1 MSTPTAA
8 QVAAQFEELLMILN
22 GSFISSCCELS
33 ICAVILYEHL
43 VTFGTEY
50 DLVWGRKLTGP
61 NVIFFIN
68 RYALFVWSIV
78 NILGLFSWESARRYN
93 FFWQCAEAF
102 VMQLMVYTIW
112 AVFSGLRVY
121 AVSSR
126 NWYFTVPT
134 VALGM
139 VPVAANIYSLAKT
152 SYAFVVVLPV
162 LGHICQNTSYLTS
175 DFAILTIASDVI
187 VLCVTWFNTYTI
199 KRDADNANIK
209 ATIVTLLLR
218 DGTFYFLCLLCLNI
232 IAIVLDARTPYVYI
246 LYFVAPISS
255 MLISRFLLNLRH
267 IYYATGS
274 SAGSGDPSGPSTG
287 TFMSDMQFAG
297 AASPY
302 IGNMG
307 APLSHGTFM
316 LSGGSV
322 SESIDDDK
330 VVVPLEL
337 AQADSAGTVGTLSND
352 LENTDVYKAVWQ
364 VSKDPLRVGIIPPR
378 DEMELG
384 RLADKGDRQV

>member
-1 MSTPTAA
+1 ARA
-8 QVAAQFEELLMILN
+8 
-22 GSFISSCCELS
+22 
-33 ICAVILYEHL
+33 AVILYEHL

-78 NILGLFSWESARRYN
+78 NILGLFSWDVDYRCETILLFR
-93 FFWQCAEAF
+93 F

-139 VPVAANIYSLAKT
+139 VPVAANIVRRFLVARTRSDVL
-152 SYAFVVVLPV
+152 FVVS
-162 LGHICQNTSYLTS
+162 IAS
-175 DFAILTIASDVI
+175 TIASDVI

-218 DGTFYFLCLLCLNI
+218 DGASDRANGVC
-232 IAIVLDARTPYVYI
+232 VLVLTKCT
-246 LYFVAPISS
+246 
-255 MLISRFLLNLRH
+255 N
-267 IYYATGS
+267 
-274 SAGSGDPSGPSTG
+274 
-287 TFMSDMQFAG
+287 
-297 AASPY
+297 
-302 IGNMG
+302 
-307 APLSHGTFM
+307 
-316 LSGGSV
+316 
-322 SESIDDDK
+322 
-330 VVVPLEL
+330 
-337 AQADSAGTVGTLSND
+337 
-352 LENTDVYKAVWQ
+352 
-364 VSKDPLRVGIIPPR
+364 
-378 DEMELG
+378 
-384 RLADKGDRQV
+384 